1 METVVETR
9 VIQTSTSDAEEQ
21 HDHNVV
27 QPTSTQEPEKSKFVQ
42 MEFNF

>member
-9 VIQTSTSDAEEQ
+9 VIQTSTTNAEEQ
-21 HDHNVV
+21 HDPNVV
-27 QPTSTQEPEKSKFVQ
+27 QPTSTQDPEKPKFVQ

>member
-9 VIQTSTSDAEEQ
+9 VIQTSTSNAEEQ
-21 HDHNVV
+21 HDPNVV
-27 QPTSTQEPEKSKFVQ
+27 QTTSTQEPEKPEFVQ